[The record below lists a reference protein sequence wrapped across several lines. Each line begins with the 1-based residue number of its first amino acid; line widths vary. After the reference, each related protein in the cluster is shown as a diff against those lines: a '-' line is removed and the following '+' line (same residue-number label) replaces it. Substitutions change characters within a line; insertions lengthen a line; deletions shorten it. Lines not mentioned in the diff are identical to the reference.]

1 MLDSAAPNHY
11 HLAYT
16 TSPIDY
22 EPLGARDDRQPLPEA
37 LEQRHEPAW
46 PHGRPHRRA
55 RSASFLT
62 RSATRKTMPAAERC
76 THGLNSMSSAF
87 YGLAKAAIDDL
98 IDWQCWHR
106 PPPMMP
112 SAVHAMPSLLGPL
125 DVSRA
130 CQYRDSMSGVHGR
143 RGEQRGAHLQ
153 ASIHHSRKDLRR
165 LRKSCSW
172 RTTSLLTAST
182 FRHRS

>member
-16 TSPIDY
+16 TRPIDY

-62 RSATRKTMPAAERC
+62 RSSTLKTLPADDRC
-76 THGLNSMSSAF
+76 TNGLTAMSSAF
-87 YGLAKAAIDDL
+87 YGLVKAGLDDL
-98 IDWQCWHR
+98 IDWQCWHG
-106 PPPMMP
+106 PPPMVP
-112 SAVHAMPSLLGPL
+112 SAVHAMHTMLGPS
-125 DVSRA
+125 DESRA
-130 CQYRDSMSGVHGR
+130 CQHCGSMSGVHGS
-143 RGEQRGAHLQ
+143 RGEPRGATLL
-153 ASIHHSRKDLRR
+153 ASIHHYRKDLQR
-165 LRKSCSW
+165 LRKSLIW
-172 RTTSLLTAST
+172 RTTS
-182 FRHRS
+182 